1 MVDREQTTGEE
12 LLRKEINRLNR
23 MLRLFSK
30 NTGELTDKQAKVI
43 ASMQKNYTAMETST
57 KQLQKTVQIGK
68 NWAQRENEN
77 IKIMKMR
84 EKRSSQEFRQRR
96 TLQEQYSDNIISH
109 IKLKNVMG
117 KSSDQFA
124 FFTNALTK
132 GLGFGEAIG
141 MATEKLRELTKT
153 VMLHKEA
160 EEKRRKFDEDMKSG
174 KLKES
179 DDTYR
184 ARKEDV
190 EKAEKDASKL
200 SDPSKKGG
208 LTGMLGKKLGKIGE
222 FASKHKGGMLLGA
235 GAGGLILGVIIKA
248 LSVAPMFQ
256 QMMKLFKFTV
266 SLILMPIGTF
276 FGAVLR
282 PILISLIRG
291 IAPNF
296 KDWMKTSMALGDKVG
311 KGILD
316 LFTDPA
322 SWFANAIGNLF
333 KFPDVFGEESPE
345 EKEKKQ
351 KEHDEYWK
359 KFNDDMA
366 EIGKAIMRP
375 ILTFIGY
382 LNSLFI
388 VIIPDA
394 IKGAAKFLQDG
405 LDWIGTELL
414 KPLWMFIGTLNTLF
428 FVQLPEFLG
437 SIGERF
443 GEFWEGV
450 FESVKQ
456 FIYGIPAVGQ
466 LIEGYFEE
474 SDDNL
479 KDTPKEAKNAAH
491 HVEGIAKI
499 FDSVHQWI
507 SNALNKVSQQRY
519 TTADGSSKP
528 TAAARKAMAVLDGYG
543 IGSIDASGKSSSFNF
558 ASKSFQRM
566 ATGGMITEP
575 IFGIGKSGKSY
586 LLGEAGNEMVTP
598 MSQVSNTSAGA
609 TINIHIGK
617 IEKDA
622 DFNQLK
628 PMIQRWI
635 LEANSRRGMI

>member
-57 KQLQKTVQIGK
+57 KQLEKTVQIGK
-68 NWAQRENEN
+68 NWAHRENEN

-84 EKRSSQEFRQRR
+84 EKLSGQEFKQRR
-96 TLQEQYSDNIISH
+96 ALQEQYSNNIISH
-109 IKLKNVMG
+109 IKLKQAVG

-132 GLGFGEAIG
+132 GLSFSDAIG
-141 MATEKLRELTKT
+141 MATEKLREMTAS

-160 EEKRRKFDEDMKSG
+160 EEARRKFEEDVKSG
-174 KLKES
+174 KYDKDPKE
-179 DDTYR
+179 
-184 ARKEDV
+184 KEA
-190 EKAEKDASKL
+190 AEGEVKKKEEIAKDSA
-200 SDPSKKGG
+200 DQKGG

-282 PILISLIRG
+282 PILISMIRG

-311 KGILD
+311 KGILE

-322 SWFANAIGNLF
+322 SWFANAMGDLF
-333 KFPDVFGEESPE
+333 KFPEVFGEESPE

-351 KEHDEYWK
+351 KEHDAYWK
-359 KFNDDMA
+359 KFNDDME
-366 EIGKAIMRP
+366 EIGKAMMRP

-382 LNSLFI
+382 LNSFFI
-388 VIIPDA
+388 VMIPNA
-394 IKGAAKFLQDG
+394 IQGTISFLQQG
-405 LDWIGTELL
+405 LDLIGTELL

-428 FVQLPEFLG
+428 MVELPEFIG

-450 FESVKQ
+450 FESVKD

-466 LIEGYFEE
+466 LIEGYFEKT
-474 SDDNL
+474 DDNL
-479 KDTPKEAKNAAH
+479 SDSPKEAKNAAH

-499 FDSVHQWI
+499 FDSTHKWI
-507 SNALNKVSQQRY
+507 ANALYKVSKQRY
-519 TTADGSSKP
+519 TKADGSTKP
-528 TAAARKAMAVLDGYG
+528 TAAARKAIEVLRGYG
-543 IGSIDASGKSSSFNF
+543 IGSINASGSSFNYQ
-558 ASKSFQRM
+558 SKSFQRM

-586 LLGEAGNEMVTP
+586 LMGEAGNEMVTP
-598 MSQVSNTSAGA
+598 MNKISNTSAGT

>member
-84 EKRSSQEFRQRR
+84 EKLSGQEFKQRR
-96 TLQEQYSDNIISH
+96 ALQEQYSNNIISH
-109 IKLKNVMG
+109 IKLKQAVG
-117 KSSDQFA
+117 KSSDQFQ

-132 GLGFGEAIG
+132 GLSFGDAIG
-141 MATEKLRELTKT
+141 MATEKLRQMTSE

-160 EEKRRKFDEDMKSG
+160 VEARRKFEEDVKSG
-174 KLKES
+174 KYDKDPKAKEAAE
-179 DDTYR
+179 DEVKK
-184 ARKEDV
+184 KE
-190 EKAEKDASKL
+190 EISKG
-200 SDPSKKGG
+200 SADQKGG

-311 KGILD
+311 KGILE
-316 LFTDPA
+316 LFSDPKG
-322 SWFANAIGNLF
+322 WFANVLGDLF
-333 KFPDVFGEESPE
+333 KFPEVFAEESPE
-345 EKEKKQ
+345 EKERKQ

-382 LNSLFI
+382 INSLFI

-394 IKGAAKFLQDG
+394 IKGTAKFLQNG
-405 LDWIGTELL
+405 LDWIGKELL
-414 KPLWMFIGTLNTLF
+414 KPLWTFIGTLNTLF
-428 FVQLPEFLG
+428 FVELPEFVG

-443 GEFWEGV
+443 GEFWEGI
-450 FESVKQ
+450 FESVKE
-456 FIYGIPAVGQ
+456 FIYGLPIIGKT
-466 LIEGYFEE
+466 IEGYFEK
-474 SDDNL
+474 SDTNL
-479 KDTPKEAKNAAH
+479 KDSPTEAKNAAH

-499 FDSVHQWI
+499 FDSTHKWI
-507 SNALNKVSQQRY
+507 ANALRKVSRQKY
-519 TTADGSSKP
+519 TTSDGSRKP
-528 TAAARKAMAVLDGYG
+528 TKAAKIAQAILGGG
-543 IGSIDASGKSSSFNF
+543 IGSINASGSSYSFMT
-558 ASKSFQRM
+558 AGKSFQRM

-598 MSQVSNTSAGA
+598 MSQVSNTSTGA

-622 DFNQLK
+622 DFNKLK

>member
-43 ASMQKNYTAMETST
+43 SSMQKNYTAMETST

-84 EKRSSQEFRQRR
+84 EKLSSQEFRQRR
-96 TLQEQYSDNIISH
+96 ALQEQYSDNIISH

-132 GLGFGEAIG
+132 GLSFGDAIG
-141 MATEKLRELTKT
+141 MATEKLRQMTSE

-160 EEKRRKFDEDMKSG
+160 VEARRKFEEDVKSG
-174 KLKES
+174 KYDKEPK
-179 DDTYR
+179 
-184 ARKEDV
+184 AKEA
-190 EKAEKDASKL
+190 AESEVKKKEEIAKDSA
-200 SDPSKKGG
+200 DQKGG

-311 KGILD
+311 KGILE

-322 SWFANAIGNLF
+322 SWFANAIGDLF
-333 KFPDVFGEESPE
+333 KFPEVFAEESPE

-450 FESVKQ
+450 FESIKK
-456 FIYGIPAVGQ
+456 FIYGIPAIGQ

-479 KDTPKEAKNAAH
+479 KDSPKEAKNAAH

-507 SNALNKVSQQRY
+507 SNALRKVSQQRY
-519 TTADGSSKP
+519 TKSDGSTRP
-528 TAAARKAMAVLDGYG
+528 TAAARKAMEVLGGYG

>member
-43 ASMQKNYTAMETST
+43 SSMQKNYTAMETST

-84 EKRSSQEFRQRR
+84 EKLSGQEFKQRR
-96 TLQEQYSDNIISH
+96 ALQEQYSNNIISH
-109 IKLKNVMG
+109 IKLKQAVG

-132 GLGFGEAIG
+132 GLSFGDAIG
-141 MATEKLRELTKT
+141 MATEKLRQMTSE

-160 EEKRRKFDEDMKSG
+160 VEARRKFEEDVKSG
-174 KLKES
+174 KYDKDPKAKEAAE
-179 DDTYR
+179 DEVKK
-184 ARKEDV
+184 KE
-190 EKAEKDASKL
+190 EISKG
-200 SDPSKKGG
+200 SADQKGG

-311 KGILD
+311 KGILE

-322 SWFANAIGNLF
+322 SWFANAIGDLF
-333 KFPDVFGEESPE
+333 KFPEVFAEESPE

-450 FESVKQ
+450 FESIKK
-456 FIYGIPAVGQ
+456 FIYGIPAIGQ

-479 KDTPKEAKNAAH
+479 KDSPKEAKNAAH

-507 SNALNKVSQQRY
+507 SNALRKVSQQRY
-519 TTADGSSKP
+519 TKSDGSTRP
-528 TAAARKAMAVLDGYG
+528 TAAARKPQNASERLLVTAFKDALKK
-543 IGSIDASGKSSSFNF
+543 SIQRIKMPINASMISSGTKEKNKTPS
-558 ASKSFQRM
+558 
-566 ATGGMITEP
+566 IEP
-575 IFGIGKSGKSY
+575 IALPI
-586 LLGEAGNEMVTP
+586 
-598 MSQVSNTSAGA
+598 A
-609 TINIHIGK
+609 TV
-617 IEKDA
+617 
-622 DFNQLK
+622 L
-628 PMIQRWI
+628 
-635 LEANSRRGMI
+635 NSPTIICFLNK

>member
-43 ASMQKNYTAMETST
+43 SSMQKNYTAMETST

-77 IKIMKMR
+77 IKIMKIR
-84 EKRSSQEFRQRR
+84 EKLSSQEFKQRR
-96 TLQEQYSDNIISH
+96 ALQEQYSNNIISH
-109 IKLKNVMG
+109 IKLKQAVG
-117 KSSDQFA
+117 KSSDQFQ

-132 GLGFGEAIG
+132 GLSFGDAIG
-141 MATEKLRELTKT
+141 MATEKLRQMTSE

-160 EEKRRKFDEDMKSG
+160 VEARRKFEEDVKSG
-174 KLKES
+174 KYDKDPKAKEAAE
-179 DDTYR
+179 DEVKK
-184 ARKEDV
+184 KE
-190 EKAEKDASKL
+190 EISKG
-200 SDPSKKGG
+200 SADQKGG

-311 KGILD
+311 KGILE

-322 SWFANAIGNLF
+322 SWFANAIGDLF
-333 KFPDVFGEESPE
+333 KFPEVFAEESPE

-450 FESVKQ
+450 FESIKK
-456 FIYGIPAVGQ
+456 FIYGIPAIGQ

-479 KDTPKEAKNAAH
+479 KDSPKEAKNAAH

-507 SNALNKVSQQRY
+507 SNALRKVSQQRY
-519 TTADGSSKP
+519 TKSDGSTRP
-528 TAAARKAMAVLDGYG
+528 TAAARKAMEVLGGYG

>member
-57 KQLQKTVQIGK
+57 KQLEKTVQIGK

-77 IKIMKMR
+77 IKIMKIR
-84 EKRSSQEFRQRR
+84 EKLSSQEFKQRR
-96 TLQEQYSDNIISH
+96 ALQEQYSNNIISH
-109 IKLKNVMG
+109 IKLKQAVG
-117 KSSDQFA
+117 KSSDQFQ

-132 GLGFGEAIG
+132 GLSFGDAIG
-141 MATEKLRELTKT
+141 MATEKLRQMTSE

-160 EEKRRKFDEDMKSG
+160 VEARRKFEEDVKSG
-174 KLKES
+174 KYDKDPKAKEAAE
-179 DDTYR
+179 DEVKK
-184 ARKEDV
+184 KE
-190 EKAEKDASKL
+190 EISKG
-200 SDPSKKGG
+200 SADQKGG

-222 FASKHKGGMLLGA
+222 FAQKHKGGMLLGA

-311 KGILD
+311 KGILE

-322 SWFANAIGNLF
+322 AWFAGAIGDLMP
-333 KFPDVFGEESPE
+333 KFPDVFGEESSE

-382 LNSLFI
+382 LNSFFI

-394 IKGAAKFLQDG
+394 IKGAAKFLQEG

-456 FIYGIPAVGQ
+456 FIYGIPAIGQ
-466 LIEGYFEE
+466 IIEGYFEK
-474 SDDNL
+474 SDTNL
-479 KDTPKEAKNAAH
+479 KDSPKEAKNAAH

-499 FDSVHQWI
+499 FDSVHKWI
-507 SNALNKVSQQRY
+507 SNALRKVSSQTY
-519 TTADGSSKP
+519 TTSTGAKKP
-528 TAAARKAMAVLDGYG
+528 TAAARKAMSVLNEYG

>member
-43 ASMQKNYTAMETST
+43 SSMQKNYTAMETST

-77 IKIMKMR
+77 IKIMKIR
-84 EKRSSQEFRQRR
+84 EKLSAQEFKQRR
-96 TLQEQYSDNIISH
+96 ALQEQYSNNIISH
-109 IKLKNVMG
+109 IKLKQAVG

-132 GLGFGEAIG
+132 GLSFGDAIG
-141 MATEKLRELTKT
+141 MATEKLRQMTSE

-160 EEKRRKFDEDMKSG
+160 VEARRKFEEDVKSG
-174 KLKES
+174 KYDKEPK
-179 DDTYR
+179 
-184 ARKEDV
+184 AKEA
-190 EKAEKDASKL
+190 AESEVKKKEEIAKDSA
-200 SDPSKKGG
+200 DQKGG

-311 KGILD
+311 KGILE

-322 SWFANAIGNLF
+322 SWFANAIGDLF
-333 KFPDVFGEESPE
+333 KFPEVFAEESPE

-450 FESVKQ
+450 FESIKK
-456 FIYGIPAVGQ
+456 FIYGIPAIGQ

-479 KDTPKEAKNAAH
+479 KDSPKEAKNAAH

-507 SNALNKVSQQRY
+507 SNALRKVSQQRY
-519 TTADGSSKP
+519 TKSDGSTRP
-528 TAAARKAMAVLDGYG
+528 TAAARKAMEVLGGYG

>member
-43 ASMQKNYTAMETST
+43 SSMQKNYTAMETST

-84 EKRSSQEFRQRR
+84 EKLSGQEFKQRR
-96 TLQEQYSDNIISH
+96 ALQEQYSNNIISH
-109 IKLKNVMG
+109 IKLKQAVG

-132 GLGFGEAIG
+132 GLSFGDAIG
-141 MATEKLRELTKT
+141 MATEKLRQMTSE

-160 EEKRRKFDEDMKSG
+160 VEARRKFEEDVKSG
-174 KLKES
+174 KYDKEPK
-179 DDTYR
+179 
-184 ARKEDV
+184 AKEA
-190 EKAEKDASKL
+190 AESEVKKKEEIAKDSA
-200 SDPSKKGG
+200 DQKGG

-311 KGILD
+311 KGILE

-322 SWFANAIGNLF
+322 SWFANAIGDLF
-333 KFPDVFGEESPE
+333 KFPEVFAEESPE

-450 FESVKQ
+450 FESIKK
-456 FIYGIPAVGQ
+456 FIYGIPAIGQ

-479 KDTPKEAKNAAH
+479 KDSPKEAKNAAH

-507 SNALNKVSQQRY
+507 SNALRKVSQQRY
-519 TTADGSSKP
+519 TKSDGSTRP
-528 TAAARKAMAVLDGYG
+528 TAAARKAMEVLGGYG